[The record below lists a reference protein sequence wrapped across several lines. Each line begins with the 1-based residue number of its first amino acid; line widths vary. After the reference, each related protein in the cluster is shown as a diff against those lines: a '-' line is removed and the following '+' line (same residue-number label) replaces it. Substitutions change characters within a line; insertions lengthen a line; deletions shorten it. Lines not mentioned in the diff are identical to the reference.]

1 MTCLRRQEFPRC
13 AATVK
18 VRNLPIFLPFR
29 QLADRHPSSEGMK
42 GVFVVRDLEVELLAN
57 SWAIDSSPEQL
68 RFKRDFD
75 SSLFTEETP
84 FAEIAHKVSTY
95 MGEKLFMPG
104 YQEIQIG
111 FDGSLD
117 PEYTAL
123 MQKSIDYWRAQGDYE
138 TVHRFEMELV
148 GMKRLAI
155 QVSMQIE
162 RDRNSSARHIIGS
175 DPGSTYGT
183 EEGAKSVVF
192 VGEVK
197 RLTENG
203 IVYGQ
208 YAIPIELLELLS
220 LYEKMTKISV
230 VELTDITAE
239 ELVAYAAPL
248 IGTLNEVADIFGQGN
263 WDQIVEKATNQL
275 RLDKDQYGVERR
287 QELIRYYSNLIHS
300 ALHEGRDREYLNIID
315 ESMRR
320 VFALEAGASELLG
333 LRKDRVKEIVERNLI
348 DVKAE
353 KMGLFTRQLS
363 REQITWFE
371 EYYQVSLSEVM
382 EYRGWMTNVFQTN
395 PLARRALVTGCGGGV
410 NIDLNSNPWG
420 GIESWAG
427 GYSYDAPTEV
437 GFEMMSEFGYQET
450 TTSSSAESLEDGDT
464 ACYRCPVCE
473 SEGHNPGGEVKRKGS
488 YLVCQDK
495 PDQHYI
501 EYNSSG

>member
-1 MTCLRRQEFPRC
+1 M
-13 AATVK
+13 
-18 VRNLPIFLPFR
+18 
-29 QLADRHPSSEGMK
+29 
-42 GVFVVRDLEVELLAN
+42 FVIRDLEVEYIVS
-57 SWAIDSSPEQL
+57 SWKDTSSSNQL

-75 SSLFTEETP
+75 SSLFTEDTP
-84 FAEIAHKVSTY
+84 FAEIAHKVTTY

-117 PEYTAL
+117 PEYLGL
-123 MQKSIDYWRAQGDYE
+123 MQKSIDYWREHGDYE
-138 TVHRFEMELV
+138 TAYRFEMELTGMMRLAKQV
-148 GMKRLAI
+148 GM
-155 QVSMQIE
+155 QIAV
-162 RDRNSSARHIIGS
+162 DRNNPARHIIGS
-175 DPGSTYGT
+175 DPGITYGT

-208 YAIPIELLELLS
+208 YAIPLELLELLS
-220 LYEKMTKISV
+220 LYEKMSKIST
-230 VELTDITAE
+230 VELTNITAE

-248 IGTLNEVADIFGQGN
+248 IGTLNEVAEIFGQGS
-263 WDQIVEKATNQL
+263 WDQVVEKAANQL
-275 RLDKDQYGVERR
+275 RLEKDQYGLERR
-287 QELIRYYSNLIHS
+287 QELIRYYSNLIYK
-300 ALHEGRDREYLNIID
+300 ALQEGRDREYLNIID

-320 VFALEAGASELLG
+320 VFALEAGANELLG
-333 LRKDRVKEIVERNLI
+333 LREDRVKEIVERNLI

-353 KMGLFTRQLS
+353 KMGLFTKQLS

-371 EYYQVSLSEVM
+371 ENYQVSMSEVM
-382 EYRGWMTNVFQTN
+382 GYRDWMTTVFRTN
-395 PLARRALVTGCGGGV
+395 PLARRALVTGCGGGI

-427 GYSYDAPTEV
+427 GYAYDVPTEV
-437 GFEMMSEFGYQET
+437 GFEMMGSFGYQET
-450 TTSSSAESLEDGDT
+450 VTETTETLNEGDT

-473 SEGHNPGGEVKRKGS
+473 SEGHNPGGEVKRRGS

-501 EYNSSG
+501 QYSSSG